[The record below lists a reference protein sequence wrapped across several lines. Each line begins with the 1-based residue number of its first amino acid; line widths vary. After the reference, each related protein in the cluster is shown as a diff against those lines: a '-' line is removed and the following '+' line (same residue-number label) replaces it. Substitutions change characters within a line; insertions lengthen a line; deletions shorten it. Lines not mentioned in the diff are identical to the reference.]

1 MSGRSDPGGGLIMRN
16 CIKAFAGAIGI
27 LAGAAAMAGEAS
39 LVPLASPASQAGQQ
53 TDACRASKAGS
64 AGGAV
69 RWSVVRAAG
78 SGTGAIVA
86 ETSREAVD
94 PKYPVC
100 LFDKFRAEDL
110 EISVDLTPREG
121 EIDRAGGLIVRARN
135 ENDFYVVRSNALE
148 NNVRLYHSV
157 KGQRRQFAG
166 ASHNL
171 FSGRTH
177 RLMLRVIG
185 DVFTV
190 SVDGKKL
197 FEGRDAAI
205 PKAGAIGLWSKAD
218 SVTEFSNLSVT
229 VLKE

>member
-1 MSGRSDPGGGLIMRN
+1 MRRN
-16 CIKAFAGAIGI
+16 CIKAFAGAFGF
-27 LAGAAAMAGEAS
+27 LAGAAATAGEATQ
-39 LVPLASPASQAGQQ
+39 VALAGPAAQVGQM

-78 SGTGAIVA
+78 SAEGAILA

-100 LFDKFRAEDL
+100 LFETFRAQDL

-148 NNVRLYHSV
+148 HNVRLYHSV
-157 KGQRRQFAG
+157 NGQRRQFAG

-177 RLMLRVIG
+177 RLAMRLVG
-185 DVFTV
+185 NVFTV
-190 SVDGKKL
+190 SVDGKML

-205 PKAGAIGLWSKAD
+205 PEAGAIGLWSKAD